1 MKKAFNKFLDFSNS
15 WTGTVVIV
23 LFIMFFFAQAFVI
36 PSGSMKD
43 SLLVRDFLFAKK
55 FSYGISIPRI
65 PYINT
70 PILPDI
76 FGNGHLIEGERPKR
90 GDIVIFIPPHDR
102 KNYFVKRNF
111 AVGGDEVIFTG
122 KAFYLRPNEGDDFI
136 KSNFKAEDIVNV
148 GSKLFVREPYKFG
161 GIHYDEG
168 IDLFS
173 YSIMA
178 LNEGKFAM
186 KPVLIEEFAGIGDYP
201 FNAFY
206 FKVPQDEFFM
216 IGDNRDHS
224 GDSRFWG
231 SVPYRDIVGQP
242 WFVYLS
248 FDDEYRVR
256 WERIGKSVDFI
267 QNSPELLDAARAEA
281 KNDGNKIE

>member
-1 MKKAFNKFLDFSNS
+1 
-15 WTGTVVIV
+15 
-23 LFIMFFFAQAFVI
+23 
-36 PSGSMKD
+36 
-43 SLLVRDFLFAKK
+43 
-55 FSYGISIPRI
+55 
-65 PYINT
+65 
-70 PILPDI
+70 
-76 FGNGHLIEGERPKR
+76 
-90 GDIVIFIPPHDR
+90 
-102 KNYFVKRNF
+102 
-111 AVGGDEVIFTG
+111 
-122 KAFYLRPNEGDDFI
+122 
-136 KSNFKAEDIVNV
+136 
-148 GSKLFVREPYKFG
+148 
-161 GIHYDEG
+161 
-168 IDLFS
+168 
-173 YSIMA
+173 
-178 LNEGKFAM
+178 M
-186 KPVLIEEFAGIGDYP
+186 KPVLIEEFARIGDYP